1 MTQANTSSSSAVPAS
16 IPSAAAVAKRT
27 EPKAKPGNTRSA
39 PKTGE
44 AVTSIEE
51 LEARIEFLQSQ
62 LKTAQKL
69 ATIGELASTTTHE
82 FNNLLM
88 TVVNYAKL
96 GMRHKDDE
104 TRDKAFGRINDAA
117 TRATK
122 VAGSVLSLARTG
134 TGKHE
139 PLDPVAVV
147 QNAHM
152 LLEREFRKYRVSLE
166 MAVEQVPSVVGD
178 TNSLQRVLINL
189 LVNARQA
196 TPEGGYVRIS
206 LQHDTQTDE
215 VVLTVRDS
223 GAGIPADV
231 LPKIFDPFFSTKT
244 GPDASGKGGTG
255 VGLSACKE
263 AIDAHGGR
271 VRVESSVGRGTA
283 FIIRLPAVQAK

>member
-1 MTQANTSSSSAVPAS
+1 MQPANTSTSSANIQAVVTPPSSSKLAESDA
-16 IPSAAAVAKRT
+16 PSHQ
-27 EPKAKPGNTRSA
+27 
-39 PKTGE
+39 
-44 AVTSIEE
+44 E
-51 LEARIEFLQSQ
+51 LLARIEFLQSQ

-96 GMRHKDDE
+96 GMRHKDDA
-104 TRDKAFGRINDAA
+104 TRDKAFARINDAA
-117 TRATK
+117 NRATK
-122 VAGSVLSLARTG
+122 VAGSVLSLARKG
-134 TGKHE
+134 SGQHE
-139 PLDPVAVV
+139 PLSLKEVV
-147 QNAHM
+147 QNVHM
-152 LLEREFRKYRVSLE
+152 LLEREFRKYRVTLE
-166 MAVEQVPSVVGD
+166 LAIEDTAEVAGD
-178 TNSLQRVLINL
+178 ANELQRVLINL

-196 TPEGGYVRIS
+196 TPEAGYVRVS
-206 LQHDTQTDE
+206 LQQDAKTGE

-231 LPKIFDPFFSTKT
+231 LPKIFDPFFSTKA

-271 VRVESSVGRGTA
+271 IRVESSVGKGTA
-283 FIIRLPAVQAK
+283 FIIRIPAIRPVA

>member
-1 MTQANTSSSSAVPAS
+1 MTQAHTSTSSAVPAKN
-16 IPSAAAVAKRT
+16 PPAPTAVKPA
-27 EPKAKPGNTRSA
+27 EPKQQPAAAKPG
-39 PKTGE
+39 E
-44 AVTSIEE
+44 AVSSIEE
-51 LEARIEFLQSQ
+51 LVARIEFLQSQ

-152 LLEREFRKYRVSLE
+152 LLEREFRKYRVSLD

-178 TNSLQRVLINL
+178 TNALQRVLINL

-196 TPEGGYVRIS
+196 TPEGGYVRVS

-223 GAGIPADV
+223 GAGIPSDV